1 MNNKHSEEIQNKIE
15 KRADKRSK
23 KKRQKMK
30 VSGSGVKQLQ
40 KLIINKAKRAFYN
53 FVHYLELTPRR
64 KKEIF

>member
-40 KLIINKAKRAFYN
+40 KLIINKAK
-53 FVHYLELTPRR
+53 
-64 KKEIF
+64 KEK